1 MFLLSYPC
9 PRDSRLCA
17 SFKNS
22 SNVSPRVSTFSGLAT
37 TEATHGASVFYLRS
51 RDHRRR
57 LGLRELCLSVL
68 LSTRELCQE
77 DPDAIV
83 SILHGGYSLPTT
95 VTSLFSAN
103 KRNT

>member
-37 TEATHGASVFYLRS
+37 TEATHGVLRS

-77 DPDAIV
+77 DPDPIV

-95 VTSLFSAN
+95 VTSLFSAI

>member
-22 SNVSPRVSTFSGLAT
+22 SNVSPRVFYIIWSCAT
-37 TEATHGASVFYLRS
+37 TEATHGVLRS

-57 LGLRELCLSVL
+57 LGLRDLCLSVL
-68 LSTRELCQE
+68 LSARDLCQE

-95 VTSLFSAN
+95 VTSLFSAI